1 METGM
6 KFSARWLAIGAVCA
20 LAAVAP
26 ATAQT
31 VKLDMANEY
40 NQSTP
45 LGAADV
51 YFAGLVKAKT
61 SGSVDVVN
69 HLNNSLNINS
79 RAMMNA
85 VGTGA
90 VPLGNFPI
98 QVAAG
103 VDPIFLMSS
112 LPFIAATA
120 QQSHMLQDVMRPSLE
135 RALAKEGQI
144 LLYLTA
150 WPSGGV
156 WSKTPITSMAAFNN
170 QKIRTNDAVATDI
183 FKAAGASPVQMS
195 WGDLMPQL
203 QTGAVTMVHTSNATG
218 VSGRLWESLQHYTDI
233 GMVLAVNAA
242 VMNKDA
248 FDKLTPAQKTAI
260 TDAAK
265 ETEAWWRSELVSESK
280 KNDGIIASNGGKIR
294 QFEEVDPAVIAKFR
308 ELGKPIVDAW
318 LQKAGKPG
326 ADLLAEYRRRAGIN

>member
-1 METGM
+1 MLI
-6 KFSARWLAIGAVCA
+6 KARWLAIGALCA
-20 LAAVAP
+20 LGIAAP
-26 ATAQT
+26 AAAQT

-45 LGAADV
+45 LGATDV
-51 YFAGLVKAKT
+51 HFSGLVKAKT
-61 SGSVDVVN
+61 NGGIDVVN

-79 RAMMNA
+79 RAMLNA

-103 VDPIFLMSS
+103 VDPIFLLPS
-112 LPFIAATA
+112 LPFIVQSAE
-120 QQSHMLQDVMRPSLE
+120 QSHKLQDVIRPALE
-135 RALAKEGQI
+135 RALAKENQI

-156 WSKTPITSMAAFNN
+156 WSKTPITAMASFAN
-170 QKIRTNDAVATDI
+170 QKIRTNDSVATDI
-183 FKAAGASPVQMS
+183 FKAAGASPVQMG

-218 VSGRLWESLQHYTDI
+218 VSGRLWENLRHYTDI

-248 FDKLTPAQKTAI
+248 FEKLTAAQKNAVRE
-260 TDAAK
+260 AAK
-265 ETEAWWRSELVSESK
+265 ETEAWWRGTLVDESK
-280 KNDGIIASNGGKIR
+280 KNDVTIASNGVTIR
-294 QFEEVDPAVIAKFR
+294 QVKDVDPAVIAKFR
-308 ELGKPIVDAW
+308 ELGKPIIDDW
-318 LQKAGKPG
+318 LRKAGSSG
-326 ADLLAEYRRRAGIN
+326 AALLAEYRRQAGQN